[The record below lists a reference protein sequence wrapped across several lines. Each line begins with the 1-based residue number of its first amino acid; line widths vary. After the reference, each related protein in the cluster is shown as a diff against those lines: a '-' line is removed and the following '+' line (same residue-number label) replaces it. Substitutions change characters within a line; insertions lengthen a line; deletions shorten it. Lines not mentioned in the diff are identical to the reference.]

1 MYCQHEEDKAIEL
14 WNRIT
19 ANMIIKYGFNFDKLD
34 IIKGFK
40 NDKNSITFLF
50 QYLTNRGSD
59 VGPLKKLFKQYI
71 NTDLIINSD
80 VDFGIVTAEFPQMKG
95 VEVLAN
101 KLDSSLIEQYIL
113 ASASAW
119 PVFPVCKIL
128 DKQYVDGGY
137 YDNLPINYAFK
148 LGSSKVVAVDLNY
161 EPMHKE
167 YLNLGSVRYIRPK
180 HNLGGFMKFEH
191 EQIMN
196 NMDLGYLDTMKS
208 YQRLK
213 GFRQTFF
220 LDDFDIDFKKF
231 EDRIIEVYA
240 TFNKQGARY
249 SKKADQ
255 NITVFDRLKEYTDTT
270 VLDSETMFIRSAE
283 ILAEYFD
290 ISFYKAYNIKEFL
303 NTLNKFV
310 SKIEYKKDVVEQLD
324 KAKKTDKK
332 REILDKTDDLTLI
345 RMMYEL
351 IKNGEH
357 LNLNSLSL
365 LYSAKLNVLISTLL
379 LEFVYKE
386 GLLND

>member
-19 ANMIIKYGFNFDKLD
+19 ANMIIKYGFNFDRLD
-34 IIKGFK
+34 VLKGFK
-40 NDKNSITFLF
+40 NDKNSLTFLF
-50 QYLTNRGSD
+50 QYLSNRGSD

-101 KLDSSLIEQYIL
+101 KLDRDLIEQYIL

-167 YLNLGSVRYIRPK
+167 YLNVGSVHYIRPK

-196 NMDLGYLDTMKS
+196 NMDLGYLDTLKS
-208 YQRLK
+208 YAKLK
-213 GFRQTFF
+213 GFRQTFY
-220 LDDFDIDFKKF
+220 LDNFDMNFKKL

-240 TFNKQGARY
+240 YFNKQGAKY
-249 SKKADQ
+249 SKKSE
-255 NITVFDRLKEYTDTT
+255 NITIFDALKEYTDTT
-270 VLDSETMFIRSAE
+270 ILDSETMFIRSAE

-290 ISFYKAYNIKEFL
+290 ISFYKAYNIKEFVKIL
-303 NTLNKFV
+303 VDFV
-310 SKIEYKKDVVEQLD
+310 SNVQLKPEILEQLD
-324 KAKKTDKK
+324 KTKKVEKK
-332 REILDKTDDLTLI
+332 RDIIEKANDLDLI
-345 RMMYEL
+345 RLMYNL
-351 IKNGEH
+351 IINDTH
-357 LNLNSLSL
+357 LNIASLTI
-365 LYSAKLNVLISTLL
+365 LYATKIKVLISVLF

>member
-101 KLDSSLIEQYIL
+101 KLDKELIEQYIL

-148 LGSSKVVAVDLNY
+148 LGSTSVVAVDLNY

-167 YLNLGSVRYIRPK
+167 YLNIGSVKYIRPK

-196 NMDLGYLDTMKS
+196 NMELGYLDTMKS
-208 YQRLK
+208 YNRLK
-213 GFRQTFF
+213 GFRQAFY
-220 LDDFDIDFKKF
+220 LDDFDIDFKKY
-231 EDRIIEVYA
+231 EERILDVYA
-240 TFNKQGARY
+240 TFNKQGAKY
-249 SKKADQ
+249 SKKADP
-255 NITVFDRLKEYTDTT
+255 NISIFDKLKEYTDTT
-270 VLDSETMFIRSAE
+270 VLTSEVMFIRSVE

-290 ISFYKAYNIKEFL
+290 ISFYKAYNIKDFL
-303 NTLNKFV
+303 SLLDKYV
-310 SKIEYKKDVVEQLD
+310 SKIEYKAEIFDQID
-324 KAKKTDKK
+324 KCKKVDKK
-332 REILDKTDDLTLI
+332 RDILDKTDDLTLI
-345 RMMYEL
+345 RLMYEL
-351 IKNGEH
+351 IKNGTH
-357 LNLNSLSL
+357 LNITSLTIIYAS
-365 LYSAKLNVLISTLL
+365 KLNVLISTLL
-379 LEFVYKE
+379 LEFIYKE
-386 GLLND
+386 GLLDA